1 MEKEIKYNFQVS
13 SRLPLLL
20 GDELIPDAGYAVF
33 ELVKNS
39 HDADAASVFIDLR
52 NIDSA
57 NSGSIAVEDDG
68 EGMDIDDIRGSWMVL
83 GTPNRRRQTK
93 EGRFTSI
100 YRRTYLGEKGI
111 GRFAVHKLGKKIELV
126 TRKINCLEYFIRIDW
141 DEFDPEMPKML
152 DDIPMEIIERD
163 PIYFT
168 GNNSGTRISITSL
181 REGWSRGQV
190 RNLHRTVNSICSP
203 FNAPEDFQAV
213 MTVKPQEGWLE
224 HLFSFDEAREKALF
238 TAECTLEGLSFIYS
252 YAMKSFESLK
262 QQVEG
267 RSEYHKG
274 VLPLL
279 REDDADPDDENQSE
293 LRFSSIEAETLA
305 GFGKIELRLM
315 MYDLTPTVLNLIV
328 GADKDGLKRFLKR
341 NGGIRVYRNGVR
353 IFGMGGA
360 GEDWLNLG
368 GRRVQL
374 PQRRL
379 SNNQVI
385 GAVMLNQET
394 GEHLKEQTNRRGFIE
409 NTEFRLLRKALLYV
423 ISQVEAARFKDKE
436 RIKAVLTSSRQVRI
450 PVMNEL
456 RELRDRLSKLSE
468 EDRETIEPAVVR
480 VERAYSETR
489 DTLVN
494 AASSGLAIAGVV
506 HNLEKQVKNLDA
518 AVNSEDFRIGDIKEQ
533 VLQLSVLMEG
543 LTAILRK
550 SPKSRQSA
558 ERMVKTVL
566 FNMNHR
572 LRKHRIE
579 VVNGFDTGSDFTIS
593 CPQPQTNAAIIN
605 IIDNSIHW
613 LGLKGHSNRRIYIG
627 PSNEYRFGP
636 AVIVAD
642 NGPGFTDSPG
652 DLVRAFFSRKH
663 DGMGLGLYLADQ
675 FMNNIN
681 GRLEFPEPGDV
692 DLNKGF
698 NGAVVAFIF
707 REDAT

>member
-57 NSGSIAVEDDG
+57 GSGSIAVEDDG

-238 TAECTLEGLSFIYS
+238 TAECTLEGFSFTYS

-274 VLPLL
+274 ELPPL
-279 REDDADPDDENQSE
+279 REDDADQDDENQSE
-293 LRFSSIEAETLA
+293 LRFSSIEAATLA

-385 GAVMLNQET
+385 GAVMLNQKT

-436 RIKAVLTSSRQVRI
+436 RIKAVLTGSGQVRI

-456 RELRDRLSKLSE
+456 RELRGRLSKLSE

-558 ERMVKTVL
+558 ERIVKTVL

-579 VVNGFDTGSDFTIS
+579 VINGFSIQVRTLRSAAHSPKPT
-593 CPQPQTNAAIIN
+593 PQLLT
-605 IIDNSIHW
+605 
-613 LGLKGHSNRRIYIG
+613 L
-627 PSNEYRFGP
+627 
-636 AVIVAD
+636 
-642 NGPGFTDSPG
+642 
-652 DLVRAFFSRKH
+652 
-663 DGMGLGLYLADQ
+663 
-675 FMNNIN
+675 
-681 GRLEFPEPGDV
+681 
-692 DLNKGF
+692 
-698 NGAVVAFIF
+698 
-707 REDAT
+707 